1 MANFKIEVELDW
13 LDEESLDDAIQRQV
27 ISGLQD
33 RLVQNLE
40 SKLSNTI
47 AEKVQAKATVIADSY
62 VEKLVEAKL
71 EDIQIPQKE
80 SNWSSQVTYTPLTEF
95 IGKRFENAIAS
106 KTLDEYGQHTSYDR
120 DKKYS
125 IAEYLTRNY
134 IAKELNEKVSDMI
147 REAKDKA
154 EQTLISNLEQNLQ
167 QQLHADMLKRLNIPE
182 LLKGL
187 QNTIDYEEGK

>member
-13 LDEESLDDAIQRQV
+13 LEEDNIDNVIQNQV

-40 SKLSNTI
+40 NKLSNTI
-47 AEKVQAKATVIADSY
+47 AEKVQEKANEIADAY
-62 VEKLVEAKL
+62 IEKLLESKL
-71 EDIQIPQKE
+71 EEIQIPQKE
-80 SNWSSQVTYTPLTEF
+80 SSWSSEVTYTPLTEF

-106 KTLDEYGQHTSYDR
+106 KSLDEYGKHTSYDR

-134 IAKELNEKVSDMI
+134 IAKELNEKVSAMI
-147 REAKDKA
+147 REAKEKA
-154 EQTLISNLEQNLQ
+154 EKTLISNLEQNLQ

-182 LLKGL
+182 LLKNL
-187 QNTIDYEEGK
+187 QNTIDYKEDK

>member
-1 MANFKIEVELDW
+1 MANFKIEVEVDW
-13 LDEESLDDAIQRQV
+13 LDEENIDDVIQRQV

-40 SKLSNTI
+40 NKLGNTI
-47 AEKVQAKATVIADSY
+47 AEKVQEKANEIADAY
-62 VEKLVEAKL
+62 IEKLLESKL
-71 EDIQIPQKE
+71 EEIQIPQKE
-80 SNWSSQVTYTPLTEF
+80 NSWSSKVTYTPLTEF

-106 KTLDEYGQHTSYDR
+106 KSLDEYGKHTSYDR

-147 REAKDKA
+147 REAKEKA
-154 EQTLISNLEQNLQ
+154 EKTLISNLEQNLQ

-182 LLKGL
+182 LLKNL
-187 QNTIDYEEGK
+187 QNTIDYKED